1 MSLISP
7 CVGLCKLDA
16 ATGFCLGCARSGDE
30 IAEWRGQTD
39 AWRADVWGDLPGR
52 FEKLGVV
59 CRRLPWE
66 TSDIHMFVLQSL
78 QDRRGTWAGGIVGAV
93 GEFAAAPGQS
103 IDAELDGETVIANT
117 PGARL
122 RFHIGDDVRALT
134 FETKETTLERSRI
147 VLAVKRE
154 RGCPDVA
161 HALTALGSDVD
172 AIALEDRDAQIFDL
186 GLGRK
191 EARFCVRVGPGETRD
206 ALQSATGSAFPANLL
221 RIAPALLADSPA
233 RVIET
238 ALGRIEILTPIP
250 QPGGQSPPGPHTH
263 LLPDRIASGRAT
275 PAGMELPR
283 AYLPGAIF
291 YPAA

>member
-1 MSLISP
+1 MSLTSP

-39 AWRADVWGDLPGR
+39 AWRAGVWGDLPGR
-52 FEKLGVV
+52 FEKLGIA

-66 TSDIHMFVLQSL
+66 TDDIRMFVLQSL
-78 QDRRGTWAGGIVGAV
+78 QHRRGTWVGGIVGAA

-103 IDAELDGETVIANT
+103 IDAELDGETVIAGT

-122 RFHIGDDVRALT
+122 RFLIDESVRALT
-134 FETKETTLERSRI
+134 FETKETPLERSRI

-154 RGCPDVA
+154 RGWPNVT
-161 HALTALGSDVD
+161 HALTALGPDVD
-172 AIALEDRDAQIFDL
+172 AIAPEDRGGQVFDL

-191 EARFCVRVGPGETRD
+191 EARFCLRVGPGETED
-206 ALQSATGSAFPANLL
+206 VLVSATASVFPANLPL
-221 RIAPALLADSPA
+221 IAPALLADSPA

-238 ALGRIEILTPIP
+238 ALGRIEILTAIP

-263 LLPDRIASGRAT
+263 LLPDHIASGRAM

>member
-39 AWRADVWGDLPGR
+39 AWRADVWDNLPGR
-52 FEKLGVV
+52 FEKLGVA

-66 TSDIHMFVLQSL
+66 TGDIRTFVLQSL
-78 QDRRGTWAGGIVGAV
+78 QDRRGTWVGGIVGAV
-93 GEFAAAPGQS
+93 GEFAAAPGEN
-103 IDAELDGETVIANT
+103 IDAELDGETVIAST
-117 PGARL
+117 HGARL
-122 RFHIGDDVRALT
+122 RFHIDDDVRALA
-134 FETKETTLERSRI
+134 FETKDVPPERSRI

-154 RGCPDVA
+154 RGGPDVA
-161 HALTALGSDVD
+161 GVLAALGPDVE
-172 AIALEDRDAQIFDL
+172 AIAPEDRDAQIFDL

-191 EARFCVRVGPGETRD
+191 EARFCVRVGPGQTKD
-206 ALQSATGSAFPANLL
+206 VLLSATGSVFPANLP
-221 RIAPALLADSPA
+221 RVAPALLADSPA

-238 ALGRIEILTPIP
+238 ALGRIEILVPIP
-250 QPGGQSPPGPHTH
+250 QPGGQSLPGPHTH
-263 LLPDRIASGRAT
+263 LLPDHVASGRAM

-291 YPAA
+291 YPAT

>member
-7 CVGLCKLDA
+7 CVGLCKLDDT
-16 ATGFCLGCARSGDE
+16 TGLCLGCARSGDE

-39 AWRADVWGDLPGR
+39 AWRASVWDELPGR
-52 FEKLGVV
+52 FERLGVS

-66 TSDIHMFVLQSL
+66 TSDIRTFVLQSL
-78 QDRRGTWAGGIVGAV
+78 QDRCGTWLGGIVGAV

-103 IDAELDGETVIANT
+103 IDAELDGETIIAST

-122 RFHIGDDVRALT
+122 RFHIDNNVRALT
-134 FETKETTLERSRI
+134 FATRETPMERSRI
-147 VLAVKRE
+147 VLAVKRK
-154 RGCPDVA
+154 RGRRDVA
-161 HALTALGSDVD
+161 GALTALGSDVH
-172 AIALEDRDAQIFDL
+172 AIAPEDRDMQIFDL
-186 GLGRK
+186 GLGRE
-191 EARFCVRVGPGETRD
+191 EARFCVRVGPGKTRD
-206 ALQSATGSAFPANLL
+206 VLVSATGSVFPANLPRL
-221 RIAPALLADSPA
+221 TPAFLSDSPV

-250 QPGGQSPPGPHTH
+250 QPNGKTPLGPHTH
-263 LLPDRIASGRAT
+263 LLPDHVASGRAMPT
-275 PAGMELPR
+275 GMDLPR